1 MLKEN
6 SPPKD
11 SESLKDS
18 MSPVLNFN
26 DAELLKMAFPQLDSE
41 NEVIMDSNR
50 LPQKNIQRKS
60 KISPAMK
67 NIAVRKSAVPGMAKD
82 CRFFSKKVR
91 INPVEKDVFIY
102 QLNKKEIEDKKQK
115 SRKSI

>member
-41 NEVIMDSNR
+41 NEVIMDS
-50 LPQKNIQRKS
+50 
-60 KISPAMK
+60 KITT
-67 NIAVRKSAVPGMAKD
+67 
-82 CRFFSKKVR
+82 KK
-91 INPVEKDVFIY
+91 Y
-102 QLNKKEIEDKKQK
+102 TT
-115 SRKSI
+115 

>member
-1 MLKEN
+1 
-6 SPPKD
+6 
-11 SESLKDS
+11 
-18 MSPVLNFN
+18 
-26 DAELLKMAFPQLDSE
+26 
-41 NEVIMDSNR
+41 
-50 LPQKNIQRKS
+50 
-60 KISPAMK
+60 MK